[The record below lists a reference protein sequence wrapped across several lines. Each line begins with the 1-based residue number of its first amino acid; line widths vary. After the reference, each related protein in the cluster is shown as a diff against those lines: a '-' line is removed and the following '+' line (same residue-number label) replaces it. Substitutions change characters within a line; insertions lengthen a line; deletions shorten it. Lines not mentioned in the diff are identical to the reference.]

1 MLARSGIPAQPHR
14 ARLLSAALSAV
25 ILSLAAAPL
34 ATRLATAAA
43 IPEPAREL
51 RFDVFL
57 DDRPIGYQ
65 RFALQPNGDD
75 LRVDIRAAF
84 EFTLLRLKTITYDHR
99 NVEQWRGGC
108 LRSIESKTR
117 QNGKPDHVSGRAE
130 PSGFAVSSRR
140 GSQRLDTC
148 VGTFAYWDKREILKR
163 RKLLN
168 SQTGEY
174 VDVATR
180 SLGRGTLAL
189 GGREIPVE
197 RYRIEGDGLAITLA
211 YAVGS
216 DEWVALESPLFAG
229 WTLRYRR
236 STDSL
241 PGDPARPV
249 AAPSAAPASAPSTA
263 LPDAA
268 LSDAATGAPDSA
280 QAR

>member
-1 MLARSGIPAQPHR
+1 M
-14 ARLLSAALSAV
+14 RLLVVLGISGAAVASAPTSA
-25 ILSLAAAPL
+25 
-34 ATRLATAAA
+34 RAAA

-65 RFALQPNGDD
+65 RFALQPVGED
-75 LRVDIRAAF
+75 LRVEIRAAF

-99 NVEQWRGGC
+99 NVEQWRSGC
-108 LRSIESKTR
+108 LQSIESTTR

-130 PSGFAVSSRR
+130 PSGFAVASRLGR
-140 GSQRLDTC
+140 QRIDEC

-174 VDVATR
+174 VAVETR

-189 GGREIPVE
+189 GEREVPVE
-197 RYRIEGDGLAITLA
+197 RYLIEGDDLEITLA
-211 YAVGS
+211 YAVEG
-216 DEWVALESPLFAG
+216 DEWVALESPLFGG

-236 STDSL
+236 STESL
-241 PGDPARPV
+241 PQDPAEP
-249 AAPSAAPASAPSTA
+249 AAPPSAGES
-263 LPDAA
+263 
-268 LSDAATGAPDSA
+268 
-280 QAR
+280 R

>member
-1 MLARSGIPAQPHR
+1 MPSRFGIPARTRR
-14 ARLLSAALSAV
+14 ASVLVATLCAAS
-25 ILSLAAAPL
+25 LSLATAPL
-34 ATRLATAAA
+34 APRLAIAAA

-65 RFALQPNGDD
+65 RFALQPNGDE
-75 LRVDIRAAF
+75 LRIEIRAAF

-130 PSGFAVSSRR
+130 PSGFAVSSRL
-140 GSQRLDTC
+140 GSQRLDAC
-148 VGTFAYWDKREILKR
+148 VGTFAYWDKSEILKR
-163 RKLLN
+163 QKLLN

-180 SLGRGTLAL
+180 SLGRSTLAL
-189 GGREIPVE
+189 GAREIPVE
-197 RYRIEGDGLAITLA
+197 RYRIEGDDLEITLA

-216 DEWVALESPLFAG
+216 DEWVALESPLFGG

-236 STDSL
+236 SADSL
-241 PGDPARPV
+241 PDEPGRPV
-249 AAPSAAPASAPSTA
+249 VEPTAARSADPSGAA
-263 LPDAA
+263 D
-268 LSDAATGAPDSA
+268 GAPDSA

>member
-1 MLARSGIPAQPHR
+1 MLERFGIPAQTR
-14 ARLLSAALSAV
+14 RTGLLATTLCAA

-34 ATRLATAAA
+34 APRLAGAAA
-43 IPEPAREL
+43 IPESAREL

-57 DDRPIGYQ
+57 DERPIGYQ
-65 RFALQPNGDD
+65 QFALQPSGDE
-75 LRVDIRAAF
+75 LRVEIRAAF

-99 NVEQWRGGC
+99 NVEQWSDGC

-117 QNGKPDHVSGRAE
+117 QNGKPDYVSGRAE
-130 PSGFAVSSRR
+130 PSGFEVSSRL
-140 GSQRLDTC
+140 GSQRLGAC

-163 RKLLN
+163 QKLLN

-180 SLGRGTLAL
+180 SLGRSTLSL
-189 GGREIPVE
+189 GAREIPVE
-197 RYRIEGDGLAITLA
+197 RYRIEGDDLEITLA

-216 DEWVALESPLFAG
+216 DEWVALESPLFGG

-236 STDSL
+236 SADSL
-241 PGDPARPV
+241 PPEPGRPV
-249 AAPSAAPASAPSTA
+249 VAPTAAAA
-263 LPDAA
+263 
-268 LSDAATGAPDSA
+268 GAPDSA

>member
-1 MLARSGIPAQPHR
+1 MLASSGIPAQPRR
-14 ARLLSAALSAV
+14 ARLLVATLSAT
-25 ILSLAAAPL
+25 ILSLAANPL
-34 ATRLATAAA
+34 APRSAIAAA
-43 IPEPAREL
+43 TPEPGREL
-51 RFDVFL
+51 NFDVFL

-65 RFALQPNGDD
+65 RFALQSNGDD
-75 LRVDIRAAF
+75 LRVEIRAAF
-84 EFTLLRLKTITYDHR
+84 EFTLLRLKTVTYDHR
-99 NVEQWRGGC
+99 NVEQWRDGC
-108 LRSIESKTR
+108 LQSIEPKTQ

-130 PSGFAVSSRR
+130 PDGFAVSSRR
-140 GSQRLDTC
+140 GSQRLDAC

-189 GGREIPVE
+189 GPREIPVE
-197 RYRIEGDGLAITLA
+197 RYRIEGDGLEITLA

-236 STDSL
+236 SADSL
-241 PGDPARPV
+241 PAGSAPPV
-249 AAPSAAPASAPSTA
+249 VAPTAAPAGPISTAPSNA
-263 LPDAA
+263 LAVSTP
-268 LSDAATGAPDSA
+268 SAPDSA
-280 QAR
+280 HRR